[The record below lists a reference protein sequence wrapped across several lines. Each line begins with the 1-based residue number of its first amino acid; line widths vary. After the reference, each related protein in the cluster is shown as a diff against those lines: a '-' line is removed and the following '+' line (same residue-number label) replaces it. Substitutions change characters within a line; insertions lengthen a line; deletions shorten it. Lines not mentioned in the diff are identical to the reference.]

1 MVNQAYY
8 NFEACLDFVRLNKE
22 KLLFFVKK
30 IERMLKEHENDPT
43 NGLLKKEKCWWGRH
57 VYGVTILKHIEINVP
72 NVQSNKQSGKKNRI
86 PSIYEKGYQ
95 NSNKQSRKNSGCGD
109 RAPQNLYT
117 CPTKITAEQSSK
129 VQYITIS
136 LISYE

>member
-1 MVNQAYY
+1 MVIKWMKFY
-8 NFEACLDFVRLNKE
+8 
-22 KLLFFVKK
+22 KL
-30 IERMLKEHENDPT
+30 EHQYKNRYF
-43 NGLLKKEKCWWGRH
+43 KKEFEDIILRHYHFGRHVCGIGDNDNNNKWSIKHITTLKLVWTLH

-129 VQYITIS
+129 
-136 LISYE
+136 L